1 MISLQTAPAP
11 DRRTAA
17 AAITRGLLVSC
28 SLGLVVALLGCTT
41 FWDQTRERERI
52 FALENARTQTGRGQC
67 AQALASLDRAQARLD
82 LGLYARES
90 TLARVRCYEKLGMNE
105 LASAHRRLAEDFYS
119 EEPLALPEPDG
130 SSIFRVKTV
139 SDGGFSRPPSWLKI
153 PAPRYSPYAQRS
165 DIVGRVVV
173 SFELAGN
180 DRPRKI
186 RILEMP
192 HPLLAS
198 WTIEAIASAEPKKK
212 KDTATLMPG
221 GRYVTTFVFEWRWA
235 QEEQESEFDS

>member
-1 MISLQTAPAP
+1 MTPPQLARVRS
-11 DRRTAA
+11 R
-17 AAITRGLLVSC
+17 RGLASARSRLVF
-28 SLGLVVALLGCTT
+28 GLVALCVLVAQIGCTT
-41 FWDQTRERERI
+41 FWDRTRERERI
-52 FALENARTQTGRGQC
+52 FALEKARTQTGRGQC

-90 TLARVRCYEKLGMNE
+90 TLARVRCYEKLGLDE
-105 LASAHRRLAEDFYS
+105 LASAHRRLADDFYT
-119 EEPLALPEPDG
+119 EEPMALPNADG
-130 SSIFRVKTV
+130 SSVFRVKTV
-139 SDGGFSRPPSWLKI
+139 PAGGFSRPPSWLKF
-153 PAPRYSPYAQRS
+153 PAPRYSQYAQRS

-192 HPLLAS
+192 HPLLAT

-212 KDTATLMPG
+212 EGTATLMPG

-235 QEEQESEFDS
+235 EEQQESEFDS